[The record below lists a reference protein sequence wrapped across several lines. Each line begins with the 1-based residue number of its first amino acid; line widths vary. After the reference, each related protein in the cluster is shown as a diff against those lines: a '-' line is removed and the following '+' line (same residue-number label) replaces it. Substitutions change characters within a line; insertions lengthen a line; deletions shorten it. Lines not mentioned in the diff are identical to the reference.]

1 MSIGWIIL
9 EVIIKAIVILVLVLL
24 SAAVSVYLERKI
36 SAFIQMRI
44 GPNRVGPWGI
54 LQPVADVIKLI
65 MKEDIIPKNADSFIF
80 GLAPLISLGVAM
92 CIYAVVPF
100 ADPIKIGDH
109 YIQMGIAPDANIGI
123 LFVVAMTSL
132 GVYGI
137 VLGGWSSNSKYS
149 LLGGLR
155 SSAQMISYE
164 ISMGLAI
171 LSVVLVSGSFS
182 LSDIVNQQVS
192 HWGGFRWNIFVQ
204 PLGFLI
210 FFVTALAE
218 SNRAPFDLPEAEQ
231 ELVGGYNTEFSGMR
245 FGMYYLSEYA
255 NVGTTSLIMTLLF
268 LGGWTL
274 PIDPQSVGLV
284 PGSVWLAVV
293 QFIVLVIKVYILVFV
308 IMWIRWTLPRFRY
321 DQLMNLGWK
330 VLLPLGLLNLVLTGV
345 GVLIFK

>member
-1 MSIGWIIL
+1 
-9 EVIIKAIVILVLVLL
+9 
-24 SAAVSVYLERKI
+24 
-36 SAFIQMRI
+36 
-44 GPNRVGPWGI
+44 
-54 LQPVADVIKLI
+54 
-65 MKEDIIPKNADSFIF
+65 MKEDLIPKNADSFIF

-109 YIQMGIAPDANIGI
+109 YMQMGIAPDVNIGI

-137 VLGGWSSNSKYS
+137 VLGGWSSNNKYS
-149 LLGGLR
+149 MLGGLR

-171 LSVVLVSGSFS
+171 LSVVLVSWSFS

-192 HWGGFRWNIFVQ
+192 HCGGFRWNIFVQ
-204 PLGFLI
+204 PLGFVI
-210 FFVTALAE
+210 FFITSLAE

-255 NVGTTSLIMTLLF
+255 NIGTTSLIMTLYF
-268 LGGWTL
+268 
-274 PIDPQSVGLV
+274 
-284 PGSVWLAVV
+284 
-293 QFIVLVIKVYILVFV
+293 F
-308 IMWIRWTLPRFRY
+308 
-321 DQLMNLGWK
+321 
-330 VLLPLGLLNLVLTGV
+330 GV
-345 GVLIFK
+345 GHCQLTPKA

>member
-1 MSIGWIIL
+1 
-9 EVIIKAIVILVLVLL
+9 VLL
-24 SAAVSVYLERKI
+24 AAALSVYLERKI

-44 GPNRVGPWGI
+44 GPNRVGPVGI

-65 MKEDIIPKNADSFIF
+65 MKEDLIPKNADSFIF

-109 YIQMGIAPDANIGI
+109 YMQMGIAPDVNIGI

-137 VLGGWSSNSKYS
+137 VLGGWSSNNKYS
-149 LLGGLR
+149 MLGGLR

-204 PLGFLI
+204 PLGFVI
-210 FFVTALAE
+210 F
-218 SNRAPFDLPEAEQ
+218 
-231 ELVGGYNTEFSGMR
+231 
-245 FGMYYLSEYA
+245 
-255 NVGTTSLIMTLLF
+255 LLHH
-268 LGGWTL
+268 
-274 PIDPQSVGLV
+274 
-284 PGSVWLAVV
+284 
-293 QFIVLVIKVYILVFV
+293 
-308 IMWIRWTLPRFRY
+308 
-321 DQLMNLGWK
+321 
-330 VLLPLGLLNLVLTGV
+330 
-345 GVLIFK
+345 